1 MMIDMRTRLA
11 YVANKGPRDTTQTCA
26 LIGQPKGESETLV
39 LNLQRGR
46 QNSCHQRKAHR
57 ARDAAQ
63 LLKGATTPPKVPDE
77 G

>member
-1 MMIDMRTRLA
+1 MMIDMRTRLDYGA
-11 YVANKGPRDTTQTCA
+11 SKGPRDTAQACA
-26 LIGQPKGESETLV
+26 LIGQAKGENETLV